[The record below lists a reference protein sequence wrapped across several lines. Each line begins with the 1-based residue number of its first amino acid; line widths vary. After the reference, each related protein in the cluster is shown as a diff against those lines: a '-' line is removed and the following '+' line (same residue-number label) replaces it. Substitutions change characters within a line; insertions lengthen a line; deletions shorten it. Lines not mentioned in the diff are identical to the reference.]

1 MSIINTLDDIQCG
14 YVCYPSCSRCDE
26 LDKEPGGGL
35 VGGIP
40 VCAKC
45 YIEWLIG
52 EN

>member
-1 MSIINTLDDIQCG
+1 MDRITTINNIQQG
-14 YVCYPSCSRCDE
+14 YVCYPPCSRCEE
-26 LDKEPGGGL
+26 LDREPGGGL

-52 EN
+52 E